1 MKHMFNQDKVQRFSL
16 RKYSIGLASVLL
28 GIFLVGAPSVVY
40 GDESTASDLEL
51 VVSDVGES
59 DSRQE
64 IETSE
69 VVNVTSIDDANFVGT
84 AEVSEGIQEDEI
96 QIENKNQSALS
107 NTEDYLPHDE
117 KKDNLVNES
126 VVETETQQDSEKQN
140 TTKDIEDIGDL
151 SIEKNSDAHSDQAPK
166 VEVNSTFRR
175 NSARTLIGDN
185 YRWKHTAYDAW
196 GYPSGQCTS
205 FVAFRLAETN
215 GFSNVAYLGNA
226 GDWGYTAK
234 SRGAYVDNTPAVG
247 SVAWFAP
254 SAFGA
259 DSNYGHVAWVAAIDR
274 NYVIIEEYNINWSKS
289 YNSRRILAS
298 LVTGYIHFKDL
309 QSPNSNTTSPIVDS
323 TPGTLAPSGSYYF
336 TKRAAVKNEPK
347 ISAVDM
353 AYYESGM
360 SVNYDKVL
368 EADGYRWLS
377 YLSFQG
383 NRRYI
388 PIEQL
393 KVVSSNINVPTPDSN
408 TSGSVLASSGT
419 YVFVKRSPIKNEAK
433 INAVDIAYYDVGSSV
448 NYDKVLEADGYRW
461 LSYLSFQGN
470 RRFIPIE
477 RLNASNSSVTPIVE
491 KPRFDLPP
499 SGTYTFSKL
508 SFIKNEPK
516 VSAATIATY
525 GVGMSV
531 NYDRLVDSDGKTW
544 LSYISNSGVRRYIA
558 IT

>member
-1 MKHMFNQDKVQRFSL
+1 MMHMFNQDKVQRFSL

-59 DSRQE
+59 DLRQE

-69 VVNVTSIDDANFVGT
+69 VVNLEEEVKPETEVTTST
-84 AEVSEGIQEDEI
+84 EVHLENRQKSADVITGSSTTDSSNSELEDISLKTDQNTVDEEI
-96 QIENKNQSALS
+96 SETHNISNQVNK
-107 NTEDYLPHDE
+107 
-117 KKDNLVNES
+117 ES
-126 VVETETQQDSEKQN
+126 VETDIDSSDISRDRGDIFKDEGLLEKSSKVVVENSTIEKGDVNNKEKQN
-140 TTKDIEDIGDL
+140 NLSPFRRVATSQFIGDTY
-151 SIEKNSDAHSDQAPK
+151 S
-166 VEVNSTFRR
+166 
-175 NSARTLIGDN
+175 
-185 YRWKHTAYDAW
+185 WKYGNIHTDLDRW
-196 GYPSGQCTS
+196 GYPVRQCTS

-215 GFSNVAYLGNA
+215 GFTNVAYLGNGA
-226 GDWGYTAK
+226 DWGKNAW
-234 SRGAYVDNTPAVG
+234 SRGGYVDSKPAVG
-247 SVAWFAP
+247 AVAWFGAG
-254 SAFGA
+254 SFGA
-259 DSNYGHVAWVAAIDR
+259 SDLYGHVAWVAAVEGDT
-274 NYVIIEEYNINWSKS
+274 VIIEEYNYNWSYG
-289 YNSRRILAS
+289 YNRRPISAAS
-298 LVTGYIHFKDL
+298 VTGYIHFKDL
-309 QSPNSNTTSPIVDS
+309 QTPNSSVTSPIVS

-336 TKRAAVKNEPK
+336 TKRAAIKNEPK

-388 PIEQL
+388 PIE
-393 KVVSSNINVPTPDSN
+393 K
-408 TSGSVLASSGT
+408 
-419 YVFVKRSPIKNEAK
+419 
-433 INAVDIAYYDVGSSV
+433 
-448 NYDKVLEADGYRW
+448 
-461 LSYLSFQGN
+461 
-470 RRFIPIE
+470 
-477 RLNASNSSVTPIVE
+477 LNASNSSVTPIVE
-491 KPRFDLPP
+491 KPRLDLPP

-508 SFIKNEPK
+508 SFIKNEPR
-516 VSAATIATY
+516 VSATTIATY
-525 GVGMSV
+525 GVGVSV